1 MAQKNPPKIG
11 GFEEVLRAPDAGYF
25 CHVRFLCRLALSRFR
40 RLCFDIFSRR
50 FFFRLPME
58 EIDGW
63 RTVLTAGGGVK
74 PNLSGPS
81 GLRDRAFN
89 QSPQPGAIG

>member
-1 MAQKNPPKIG
+1 MPSGHKKNPPEWAG
-11 GFEEVLRAPDAGYF
+11 LEDVGRGPEAGYF

-58 EIDGW
+58 EINELS
-63 RTVLTAGGGVK
+63 TVLTGTGGVK
-74 PNLSGPS
+74 PI
-81 GLRDRAFN
+81 F
-89 QSPQPGAIG
+89 